1 MVSEGLILQNK
12 KRYEIDKEIEKIFA
26 FLNLD
31 RSLLE
36 RYPNQLSGGQQQR
49 VAIARSMV
57 LGPKILI
64 LDEPTSA
71 LDKSIQKATLQ
82 LLHDMQKE
90 FNLSYIIITH
100 DLSVAANLCDDIA
113 VMFQGQIVE
122 HGIAT
127 EIFNNPKHYYT
138 QQMMKIYH
146 HFNSTNLQ

>member
-1 MVSEGLILQNK
+1 M
-12 KRYEIDKEIEKIFA
+12 
-26 FLNLD
+26 
-31 RSLLE
+31 
-36 RYPNQLSGGQQQR
+36 
-49 VAIARSMV
+49 
-57 LGPKILI
+57 
-64 LDEPTSA
+64 
-71 LDKSIQKATLQ
+71 LDKVKHTGIVELNGQEHIHQCQSQG
-82 LLHDMQKE
+82 QKE